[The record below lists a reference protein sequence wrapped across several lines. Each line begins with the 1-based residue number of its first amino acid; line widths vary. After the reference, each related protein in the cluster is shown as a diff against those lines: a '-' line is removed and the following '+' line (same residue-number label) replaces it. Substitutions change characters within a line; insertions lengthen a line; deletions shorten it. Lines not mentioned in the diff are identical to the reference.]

1 MIFKNNSR
9 QIIMSILI
17 VVIILT
23 FVTISCVF
31 REKNKNYNK
40 TVESTIVSQVDK
52 IYLEGIVEPDNIQY
66 IYLDSTQGSIDK
78 INVKNGDY
86 VKEDYI
92 LYRYKNKDISEKISE
107 LEKEME
113 VVEDTKDING
123 FEQASDD
130 LKNNSVNKDE
140 SAKDKI
146 KVIQAQIDE
155 LRSKE
160 YTEVKSPI
168 EGTIYFNDNNSNN
181 ADVGDNYYI
190 KIQSN
195 NYHIKAFIS
204 ESYYNRINLNDNINI
219 SYANN
224 LRGTG
229 KITYID
235 SNPSKDQDNTASTNK
250 LSYYIVKVNLD
261 NQEGVINGMHAQ
273 CLLNNWD
280 SKIKINSESIL
291 KKDDKMI
298 VYIIK
303 DNKLEER
310 EVDIDYQ
317 DDHICTINSGLDGG
331 EKMVKNPTSDMSS
344 GDVVKV
350 E

>member
-1 MIFKNNSR
+1 
-9 QIIMSILI
+9 
-17 VVIILT
+17 
-23 FVTISCVF
+23 
-31 REKNKNYNK
+31 
-40 TVESTIVSQVDK
+40 
-52 IYLEGIVEPDNIQY
+52 
-66 IYLDSTQGSIDK
+66 
-78 INVKNGDY
+78 
-86 VKEDYI
+86 
-92 LYRYKNKDISEKISE
+92 
-107 LEKEME
+107 ME
-113 VVEDTKDING
+113 
-123 FEQASDD
+123 
-130 LKNNSVNKDE
+130 NNSVNKDE
-140 SAKDKI
+140 IVKNKI

-155 LRSKE
+155 LRLKE

-168 EGTIYFNDNNSNN
+168 EGTIYFNDNNSNK
-181 ADVGDNYYI
+181 ADYGNDYYI

-195 NYHIKAFIS
+195 GYHIKAFIS
-204 ESYYNRINLNDNINI
+204 EGHYNKINLNDNVNI

-273 CLLNNWD
+273 CLLNNSD

-310 EVDIDYQ
+310 KVDVDYQ
-317 DDHICTINSGLDGG
+317 DDHICIINSGLDGG
-331 EKMVKNPTSDMSS
+331 EKVVKNPTFDMSD